1 MGKKFD
7 VKKYNSAITEWNTYK
22 TDEYIDDYLYD
33 LYEEYEDSE
42 FENTEKFRNRRKG
55 NQEW

>member
-1 MGKKFD
+1 MGKKLD

-33 LYEEYEDSE
+33 LYEEYEDNE

>member
-1 MGKKFD
+1 MGKKLD
-7 VKKYNSAITEWNTYK
+7 VKKYNSAIAEWNTYK

>member
-55 NQEW
+55 SQEW

>member
-1 MGKKFD
+1 MGKKLD

-42 FENTEKFRNRRKG
+42 FENIEKFRNRRKG

>member
-1 MGKKFD
+1 MGKKLD
-7 VKKYNSAITEWNTYK
+7 VKKYNSAITEWNAYK

-42 FENTEKFRNRRKG
+42 FENTEKFRNRRKS
-55 NQEW
+55 N

>member
-1 MGKKFD
+1 MGKKLD
-7 VKKYNSAITEWNTYK
+7 VKKYNNAITEWNTYK

>member
-1 MGKKFD
+1 MGKKLD

-22 TDEYIDDYLYD
+22 IDEYIDDYLYD

>member
-1 MGKKFD
+1 MGKKLD

-33 LYEEYEDSE
+33 LYEEYEDGE

>member
-1 MGKKFD
+1 MGKNLD